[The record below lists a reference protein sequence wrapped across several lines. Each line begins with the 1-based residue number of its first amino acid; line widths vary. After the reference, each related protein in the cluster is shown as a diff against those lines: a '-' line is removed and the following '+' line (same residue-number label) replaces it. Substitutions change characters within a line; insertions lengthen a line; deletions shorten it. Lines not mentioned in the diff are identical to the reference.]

1 MSFVVYERF
10 RFQSLILHGQLE
22 ANLVCSNM
30 QLRGEFLN
38 TSWQN

>member
-1 MSFVVYERF
+1 MSVVVYKRF

-22 ANLVCSNM
+22 SNLVGRNM

-38 TSWQN
+38 TS